1 MLHARK
7 LKLYVNVPVGDD
19 DYDLKYMADNSD
31 GLLLMNYDEHQT
43 DSGPGP
49 IASQDWFLDN
59 LKEVLKIIPKEKA
72 ICAIGSYGYDWTT
85 TIPDPPKRGA
95 KPAEPKVLTSQEISH
110 AGGMAGGERRGGRD
124 RARSDSLNA
133 HFAYDD
139 DDAHVRHQV
148 WFLDGVTVLN
158 QMRAARAL
166 GIESFALWRL
176 GQEDNSLWKIW
187 DKPVGST
194 R

>member
-1 MLHARK
+1 
-7 LKLYVNVPVGDD
+7 
-19 DYDLKYMADNSD
+19 MANNSD

-43 DSGPGP
+43 GSGPGS
-49 IASQDWFLDN
+49 IASQDRFLDN
-59 LKEVLKIIPKEKA
+59 LREVLKTNPKEKA

-85 TIPDPPKRGA
+85 TNPAPPKRGA
-95 KPAEPKVLTSQEISH
+95 KPAEPKVLKVQDISSQDAWQAASDAEAEILLVP
-110 AGGMAGGERRGGRD
+110 
-124 RARSDSLNA
+124 DSLNA

-166 GIESFALWRL
+166 GIESFSLWRL

-187 DKPVGST
+187 DKPVGSDPMKDLASVEP
-194 R
+194 